1 MNSNLSILFKKFA
14 VPTLFFVLGLI
25 LLITGFKSNQ
35 DKMFMI
41 AAVMMFLAGLLSI
54 LYSSGEFK
62 RTLLY
67 IFGGIAGVAAIA
79 TYILSF
85 KSVSDTAKYN
95 ADYALCRGKSIRNLD
110 DIRYAQ
116 KAYLEK
122 NGTYAA
128 DWETLINFIKTGTVP
143 VVDASGVVPDRK
155 ITEEERDYLVQF
167 GLYKKGDAID
177 FKMNEKEAYYLSK
190 RPNIAT
196 DLVGFRRD
204 TIQRS
209 ILDMK
214 FKSPAYV
221 DSRMKAGYGKFYA
234 DSLPYIPFSNG
245 KRMWKLE
252 TSIIES
258 GEEKIPTLKIS
269 GFIPFAKIQGTPDE
283 ELSFGTLSA
292 NDLVGNWEDK

>member
-1 MNSNLSILFKKFA
+1 MFSNISLLFKKYA
-14 VPTLFFVLGLI
+14 VPSLFFVLGVI
-25 LLITGFKSNQ
+25 LFIAGISSKQ
-35 DKMFMI
+35 DAMFMI
-41 AAVMMFLAGLLSI
+41 ASVMMFLAGLLSI

-67 IFGGIAGVAAIA
+67 IFGGVAGVAAIA

-116 KAYLEK
+116 KAYMEK
-122 NGTYAA
+122 YGTYAA
-128 DWETLINFIKTGTVP
+128 DWETLVDFVKNGTVP
-143 VVDASGVVPDRK
+143 VVDAAGVVPDRK
-155 ITEEERDYLVQF
+155 ITEEERDYLIQF
-167 GLYKKGDAID
+167 GLYKKNQAID

-190 RPNIAT
+190 RQNAAV
-196 DLVGFRRD
+196 DLVGFKRD

-209 ILDMK
+209 LLEMK
-214 FKSPAYV
+214 FKSPAYL
-221 DSRMKAGYGKFYA
+221 DNRLKAGFGKFYA
-234 DSLPYIPFSNG
+234 DSLPYIPFTKG
-245 KRMWKLE
+245 KMWVLE
-252 TSIIES
+252 TSQVVN
-258 GEEKIPTLKIS
+258 GEDTISTLKIN

-283 ELSFGTLSA
+283 ELTFGSLSA